1 VNDVLATRIVL
12 PIFLATLST
21 GCSQSHGSSATKQPL
36 ALSAQ
41 AKLGRQLFFDA
52 SLSASGTT
60 SCATCHDPQHG
71 FAQAADQGPV
81 PRGGRL
87 LDVAGTRNA
96 PSLRYLAWTPPF
108 SLEVKDGKTVP
119 TGGFTRDGRVNTL
132 AQQARLPLLAP
143 HEMANNTAAEFAAKL
158 SRASY
163 AAQFRAVFGEHVL
176 DDPEAALARAT
187 FALQQFQLEDT
198 ETFAPF
204 TSKYDFF
211 LRGVVALSEQ
221 EQRGLALFEDPEKGN
236 CAACHPS
243 KRSDDGTLPLFTD
256 FTYDNIG
263 VPRNRTIPANADA
276 GYFDLGLCGPLRTDL
291 SRREE
296 FCGAFKVP
304 TLRNIALTAPYL
316 HNGRF
321 ATLQEVV
328 DFYVTRDTDP
338 QKWYGAADDP
348 HPGKFDDLPSRY
360 AANVNTKEV
369 PYDRH
374 PGDAPA
380 LSPSEIDDVVAF
392 LQTLTDGYQR

>member
-1 VNDVLATRIVL
+1 L

-21 GCSQSHGSSATKQPL
+21 GCSESLGSSATKQVL
-36 ALSAQ
+36 ELSAQ

-52 SLSASGTT
+52 SLSASGTM

-71 FAQAADQGPV
+71 FAQPAAQGPV
-81 PRGGRL
+81 PMGGRT

-143 HEMANNTAAEFAAKL
+143 HEMANGTATEFAAKL
-158 SRASY
+158 SRTPY
-163 AAQFRAVFGEHVL
+163 AAQFRAVFGARVL
-176 DDPEAALARAT
+176 DDPEMALERAA

-211 LRGVVALSEQ
+211 LRGEVALSEQ

-328 DFYVTRDTDP
+328 DFYVTRDTDL
-338 QKWYGAADDP
+338 QKWYGTAGDP
-348 HPGKFDDLPSRY
+348 HPRKFDDLPSRY

-369 PYDRH
+369 PYDRN

-392 LQTLTDGYQR
+392 LQTLTDGYRR

>member
-1 VNDVLATRIVL
+1 L

-21 GCSQSHGSSATKQPL
+21 GCSQSLGSSATKQPL

-52 SLSASGTT
+52 SLSASGTI

-71 FAQAADQGPV
+71 FAQSAAQGPV
-81 PRGGRL
+81 PMGGQT
-87 LDVAGTRNA
+87 LDVAGSRNA

-119 TGGFTRDGRVNTL
+119 TGGFTRDGRVDTL
-132 AQQARLPLLAP
+132 AQQARLPLLAA
-143 HEMANNTAAEFAAKL
+143 HEMANGTAGEFAAKL
-158 SRASY
+158 SRAAY
-163 AAQFRAVFGEHVL
+163 AAQFRTVFGEDVF
-176 DDPEAALARAT
+176 DDPEMALARAT

-211 LRGVVALSEQ
+211 LRGEVALSEQ
-221 EQRGLALFEDPEKGN
+221 EQRGLALFEDPNKGN

-243 KRSDDGTLPLFTD
+243 KRSHDGTLPLFTD

-263 VPRNRTIPANADA
+263 VPRNRNIPDNADA

-304 TLRNIALTAPYL
+304 TLRNVALTAPYV

-338 QKWYGAADDP
+338 QKWYGGSGER
-348 HPGKFDDLPSRY
+348 HSRKFDDLPGRY
-360 AANVNTKEV
+360 FGNVNTTEV

-392 LQTLTDGYQR
+392 LQR

>member
-1 VNDVLATRIVL
+1 VLTTKIIL
-12 PIFLATLST
+12 PILLATLCA
-21 GCSQSHGSSATKQPL
+21 GCSQSLGSSATKQPL
-36 ALSAQ
+36 ELSAQ

-52 SLSASGTT
+52 SLSASGTI

-71 FAQAADQGPV
+71 FAEPAAQGPV
-81 PRGGRL
+81 PMGGQT

-96 PSLRYLAWTPPF
+96 PSLRYLARTPPF

-119 TGGFTRDGRVNTL
+119 TGGFTRDGRVDTL

-143 HEMANNTAAEFAAKL
+143 HEMANGTAAEFAAKL
-158 SRASY
+158 SRAAY
-163 AAQFRAVFGEHVL
+163 AAQFRAVFGERVL
-176 DDPEAALARAT
+176 DDPETALARAT

-198 ETFAPF
+198 ETFSPF

-304 TLRNIALTAPYL
+304 TLRNVALTAPYL
-316 HNGRF
+316 HNGHF
-321 ATLQEVV
+321 ATLQDVV
-328 DFYVTRDTDP
+328 DFYITRDTDP
-338 QKWYGAADDP
+338 QKWYGVRGDR
-348 HPGKFDDLPSRY
+348 HFRKFDDLPSRY
-360 AANVNTKEV
+360 AGNVNTTEV

-380 LSPSEIDDVVAF
+380 LSSGEIDDVVAF
-392 LQTLTDGYQR
+392 LQTLTDGYQP